1 MYEYKSSLA
10 PFFTSYV
17 DFKRS
22 LGYKF
27 QDISTFKNLDQFLCE
42 CSYGG
47 SIGLSEKIL
56 STWCVHRANES
67 DRNWYSRIVELKG
80 FAVYLNR
87 LGYPSFV
94 PRLPKRYSSTFTPYI
109 FTHEELSR
117 FFASCDRLEYHA
129 NYQSLH
135 HVLPALFRLLYGC
148 GLRIGEA
155 LSLRCED
162 VDLSEGRITIHET
175 KNGEERRLPLSDSLK
190 AVLEQYAA
198 HWRPN
203 TCGRELFFVK
213 QNGEPCSRNT
223 VYQRFRKILFHAGI
237 SHGGKGK
244 GPRVHDLRHSFSV
257 HSLAGMADQGM
268 DLYYCLP
275 LLSQYLG
282 HKSLAAT
289 DTYVR
294 LTAEMYPRLLDE
306 VNRICAF
313 VFPQV
318 SQGDAL

>member
-10 PFFTSYV
+10 PFFISYV

-42 CSYGG
+42 YSHDD

-56 STWCVHRANES
+56 STWCGHRTNES
-67 DRNWYSRIVELKG
+67 DRNRYNRIVELKG
-80 FAVYLNR
+80 FTAYLNR

-94 PRLPKRYSSTFTPYI
+94 PQLPKRYSSTFTPYI

-117 FFASCDRLEYHA
+117 FFDACDRYEYHA

-135 HVLPALFRLLYGC
+135 QILPALFRLLYGC
-148 GLRIGEA
+148 GLRISEA

-190 AVLEQYAA
+190 AVLEQYTA

-203 TCGRELFFVK
+203 TCGREFFFVK

-223 VYQRFRKILFHAGI
+223 VYHRFRKILFHAGI

-257 HSLAGMADQGM
+257 HSLASMADQGM

-294 LTAEMYPRLLDE
+294 LTAEMYPRLLDK

-313 VFPQV
+313 VFPQI

>member
-27 QDISTFKNLDQFLCE
+27 QDISTLKNLDQFLCE
-42 CSYGG
+42 CSYGS
-47 SIGLSEKIL
+47 SIGLSEKVL
-56 STWCVHRANES
+56 SPLCVHRANES
-67 DRNWYSRIVELKG
+67 DRNWYSRIVELRG

-94 PRLPKRYSSTFTPYI
+94 PRLPKGYSSTFTPYI

-117 FFASCDRLEYHA
+117 FFASCDRLEYHP
-129 NYQSLH
+129 NYQSYH

-162 VDLSEGRITIHET
+162 VNLSEGLITIHDT
-175 KNGEERRLPLSDSLK
+175 KNGEERRLPLSDSLT
-190 AVLEQYAA
+190 AVLEQYASHRRA
-198 HWRPN
+198 N
-203 TCGRELFFVK
+203 GCGSEYFFVK
-213 QNGEPCSRNT
+213 RNGDRCSCNT
-223 VYQRFRKILFHAGI
+223 VYSKFRKVLFHAGI
-237 SHGGKGK
+237 SHGGKGT
-244 GPRVHDLRHSFSV
+244 GPRLHDLRHSFSV
-257 HSLAGMADQGM
+257 HSLASMADQGM

-289 DTYVR
+289 DSYVR
-294 LTAEMYPRLLDE
+294 LTADMYPGLLNE

-318 SQGDAL
+318 SGSDAS

>member
-17 DFKRS
+17 EFKRS

-47 SIGLSEKIL
+47 SIGLSEKTL

-80 FAVYLNR
+80 FIVYLNR

-109 FTHEELSR
+109 FTYEELSR

-129 NYQSLH
+129 SYQSLH
-135 HVLPALFRLLYGC
+135 HVLPALFRLLYAC
-148 GLRIGEA
+148 GLRISEA

-162 VDLSEGRITIHET
+162 VDLIEGHITIHGS

-198 HWRPN
+198 HCRPN
-203 TCGRELFFVK
+203 TCGGSEYFFVK
-213 QNGEPCSRNT
+213 RNGDRCSSNT
-223 VYQRFRKILFHAGI
+223 VYLKFRKILFHAGI

-244 GPRVHDLRHSFSV
+244 GPRVHDLRY
-257 HSLAGMADQGM
+257 AN
-268 DLYYCLP
+268 
-275 LLSQYLG
+275 LLSFQTFFC
-282 HKSLAAT
+282 KTFPNSKLA
-289 DTYVR
+289 
-294 LTAEMYPRLLDE
+294 
-306 VNRICAF
+306 
-313 VFPQV
+313 
-318 SQGDAL
+318 

>member
-27 QDISTFKNLDQFLCE
+27 RDISTFKNLDRFLCE
-42 CSYGG
+42 CAHGG

-56 STWCVHRANES
+56 SPWCVRRANES
-67 DRNWYSRIVELKG
+67 ERNWYSRIVELKG
-80 FAVYLNR
+80 FAAYLNG

-109 FTHEELSR
+109 FTHDELSR
-117 FFASCDRLEYHA
+117 FFASCDQLEYYA

-135 HVLPALFRLLYGC
+135 QVLPALFRLLYGC
-148 GLRIGEA
+148 GLRVSEA

-162 VDLSEGRITIHET
+162 VDLSEGLITIHET
-175 KNGEERRLPLSDSLK
+175 KNGEERRLPLSESLK
-190 AVLEQYAA
+190 AVLGQYVD
-198 HWRPN
+198 RCRQN
-203 TCGRELFFVK
+203 TCGREPFFVK
-213 QNGEPCSRNT
+213 QNREPCSCDT
-223 VYQRFRKILFHAGI
+223 VYRRFRKILFHAGI

-257 HSLAGMADQGM
+257 HSLANMADQGM

-294 LTAEMYPRLLDE
+294 LTAEMYPRLLDK

-313 VFPQV
+313 VFPQI
-318 SQGDAL
+318 SHGDAL